1 MDHERIW
8 DGDLNLVFT
17 ELYKNEL
24 DVKAFIVKLQEILRM
39 YIIAILWKNQRVTII
54 ETSMGE
60 ESVNGAIDGNLS
72 GDDTI

>member
-1 MDHERIW
+1 
-8 DGDLNLVFT
+8 
-17 ELYKNEL
+17 
-24 DVKAFIVKLQEILRM
+24 M
-39 YIIAILWKNQRVTII
+39 YIIAILRKNHRVAII